1 MEISINTEVLTSY
14 WQERPSGTVSIA
26 IRGNPDVTTASTIR
40 KVVSTIDAS
49 VPVYAA
55 ASMREALMRPMGP
68 MQLLGTVFA
77 TFGIVAL
84 VLAAIG
90 LYAVMAFT
98 VHRRVR
104 EVGIRMALGARTA
117 DVIRMIAGQGARQ
130 TLIGMAIGF
139 LLGGAF
145 VRLIQSMLFGVRPS
159 DPGVFALVAGVLGG
173 AALIACVVPA
183 LRATRVDPVVA
194 LRSE

>member
-1 MEISINTEVLTSY
+1 
-14 WQERPSGTVSIA
+14 
-26 IRGNPDVTTASTIR
+26 
-40 KVVSTIDAS
+40 
-49 VPVYAA
+49 
-55 ASMREALMRPMGP
+55 MREALMRPMGP